1 MKPEGRGIMEAK
13 GVGREDSVRQRELHM
28 EGPVAEGDA
37 AAKWTRSAGGAAGG
51 LTQRQRISH

>member
-28 EGPVAEGDA
+28 KGQWQRETQQPNGPGALEEQQ
-37 AAKWTRSAGGAAGG
+37 GG
-51 LTQRQRISH
+51 